1 MRTKQQFLEMIA
13 KTRPTAFAWRALR
26 TQLERETFTAPD
38 LEQIHASL
46 ELLHSQ
52 IVVEP
57 AASPSSRRAQ
67 LSVDYRSEGM
77 GGRGRIYA
85 EVDGRKLRELLENAV
100 LDNAQVYLFTDA
112 GSLSGLQVDNAATL
126 ADRFETVLLALDA
139 LTLEHHL
146 ETVDCVEAGLEEAT
160 LSDVLRWF
168 VSTKL

>member
-13 KTRPTAFAWRALR
+13 KTRPTAFALRALQ

-100 LDNAQVYLFTDA
+100 LDNAQVYVFTDA

-160 LSDVLRWF
+160 LSDVLRWV